1 MADSGIP
8 YILEAAL
15 ASISE
20 VLDLSWLE
28 KPPVWLLGGSCGL
41 LLHGVQLSAPPRDI
55 DLYADLEDAEVLHSA
70 LSCYSVDGGPEEDYS
85 GGCYSLRS
93 RYRIGDAR
101 VELVCGFQ
109 ISSGTQPLC
118 RGCSAA
124 SAACTHR
131 GF

>member
-70 LSCYSVDGGPEEDYS
+70 LSCYSVDGG
-85 GGCYSLRS
+85 RKK
-93 RYRIGDAR
+93 II
-101 VELVCGFQ
+101 VEAAIRCAAVTV
-109 ISSGTQPLC
+109 SEM
-118 RGCSAA
+118 RG
-124 SAACTHR
+124 
-131 GF
+131 